1 MPGIIFDETKY
12 RALRKAYN
20 EAVLAGKTEFVFE
33 GHDLLTSY
41 AYYML
46 EHVANTLGITEK
58 RKR

>member
-1 MPGIIFDETKY
+1 MSGIIFNEPKY

-20 EAVLAGKTEFVFE
+20 EAVLTGKAQFVFE

-58 RKR
+58 QKR